1 VTYIDVGL
9 KLDVEPTIYL
19 DNEVA
24 IKVTLEVSNI
34 VDKITT
40 KTGTVA
46 YQIGTRTATS
56 VLRLKDGE
64 NQLLAGLIS
73 DEDRRNASKLP
84 FLGDIPLL
92 GRLFGSHS
100 DEGIKT
106 EIVLSITPRI
116 LRNLQRAELYLAEFD
131 GGTETSF
138 RGRPEGG
145 GAAPVAAGLGGR
157 GAAAP
162 AAAAAPV
169 AAPGAAPAGQN
180 NPASSA
186 PAALGSSQG
195 AAVDPLL
202 AAPAGGAAVGGA
214 TLPFGTQAAAQ
225 VGGSAQLLWQGP
237 AQARVGDTFAL
248 QLVMQA
254 DQPVVSVPLAIGF
267 DPRLLQVA
275 NVSEGGFLRQG
286 GAQTNFNFRVD
297 PAGQL
302 LMTATRAGS
311 GGASAADPI
320 ATIEWRALAA
330 GAARVELITIAPV
343 GAGGATIN
351 AVAPAAY
358 ALTIAP

>member
-1 VTYIDVGL
+1 
-9 KLDVEPTIYL
+9 
-19 DNEVA
+19 
-24 IKVTLEVSNI
+24 
-34 VDKITT
+34 
-40 KTGTVA
+40 
-46 YQIGTRTATS
+46 
-56 VLRLKDGE
+56 
-64 NQLLAGLIS
+64 
-73 DEDRRNASKLP
+73 
-84 FLGDIPLL
+84 
-92 GRLFGSHS
+92 
-100 DEGIKT
+100 
-106 EIVLSITPRI
+106 
-116 LRNLQRAELYLAEFD
+116 
-131 GGTETSF
+131 
-138 RGRPEGG
+138 
-145 GAAPVAAGLGGR
+145 VAAGLGGR

-162 AAAAAPV
+162 AAVAAPV
-169 AAPGAAPAGQN
+169 AAPGTAPAAAGGQN

-186 PAALGSSQG
+186 PAALGSPQG

-297 PAGQL
+297 PAGQV

-311 GGASAADPI
+311 GGASAADAI